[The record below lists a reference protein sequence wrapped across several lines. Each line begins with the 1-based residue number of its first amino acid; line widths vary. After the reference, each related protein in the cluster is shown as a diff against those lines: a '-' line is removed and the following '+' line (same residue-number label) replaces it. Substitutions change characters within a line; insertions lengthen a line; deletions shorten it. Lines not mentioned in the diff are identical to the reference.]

1 MWGCL
6 SPTGLPLPQRSW
18 GASAPR
24 LSPPSHIPLGS
35 PVILLVSLYHRSSCG
50 PRAPYPTGIPPPHM
64 PIPLCPRDPQGI
76 SALQIPLCLQGP
88 LGFLSPCSSPPS
100 SGCLQDHE
108 VPATCPMWSF
118 HTSPQILLMCLCPID
133 LFMAQ
138 GPSAPSWPKGCSRLQ
153 P

>member
-1 MWGCL
+1 MRPRWGVLSPCHAVGQPCASLAQMSCGGCL

-88 LGFLSPCSSPPS
+88 LGFLSPCSSPPALAVS
-100 SGCLQDHE
+100 RIMRSLPH
-108 VPATCPMWSF
+108 VPC
-118 HTSPQILLMCLCPID
+118 
-133 LFMAQ
+133 
-138 GPSAPSWPKGCSRLQ
+138 GPSTQVPRYC
-153 P
+153 